1 MSKSDHQLLNAVFDM
16 LFQLYGCACRTG
28 GLVPSPTA
36 RLELRISP
44 EKKEL
49 IERAARLTNLTLTAF
64 VTNTVVARARQLVE
78 GPAQTPEG
86 GPRPIGGWSFVLPE
100 DWDDPLDDFADYR

>member
-1 MSKSDHQLLNAVFDM
+1 MPGS
-16 LFQLYGCACRTG
+16 
-28 GLVPSPTA
+28 TA

-49 IERAARLTNLTLTAF
+49 IERAARLTNSTLTAF
-64 VTNTVVARARQLVE
+64 VTDTLVAQARRLVE
-78 GPAQTPEG
+78 GPAHSSAEDAH
-86 GPRPIGGWSFVLPE
+86 RPIGGWSFVLPE

>member
-1 MSKSDHQLLNAVFDM
+1 M
-16 LFQLYGCACRTG
+16 
-28 GLVPSPTA
+28 PSHTA

-64 VTNTVVARARQLVE
+64 VTNTLVARARRLVE
-78 GPAQTPEG
+78 GPAQAPEG
-86 GPRPIGGWSFVLPE
+86 GPRPIGGWSFILPE